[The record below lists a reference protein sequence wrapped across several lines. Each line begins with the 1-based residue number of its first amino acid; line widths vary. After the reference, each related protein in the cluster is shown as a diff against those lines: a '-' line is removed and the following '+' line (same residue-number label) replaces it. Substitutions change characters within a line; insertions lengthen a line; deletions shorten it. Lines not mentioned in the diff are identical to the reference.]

1 MAENVKCAY
10 KGNVV
15 EDWLDADGLILLE
28 SWAREGYTIDDIAY
42 RVGVTKQALWLWM
55 KKYPEIKAAIS
66 NGRELVDYK
75 VENALLKAALGYKT
89 KEVRVATIIRNGKTI
104 ETQKETIEREAAP
117 NVAACQTWLY
127 NRQSKKWKNMNARS
141 NILDELDEDTSVRIV
156 VERAAPS
163 EGKNNTPV
171 SSTFEEADTDW
182 QNDVNQSVTIR
193 GMSAEEKAEAKQAA
207 KQAKE
212 PEPDVWVEDDGLG
225 AEDTKAKASK
235 AEKTSGKPSG
245 KASKHSSGGAKQS
258 VVHDDD
264 VYDDVGTKA
273 DAHADTSDLDYWPDD
288 WEDDAWGDDE

>member
-104 ETQKETIEREAAP
+104 ETQKETVEREAAP

-141 NILDELDEDTSVRIV
+141 NILDELDEDTSVKIV

-163 EGKNNTPV
+163 EGKNNVPV

-193 GMSAEEKAEAKQAA
+193 GMSAEEKAEAKRAA
-207 KQAKE
+207 KQAKDS
-212 PEPDVWVEDDGLG
+212 EPDTWVEDDGLG
-225 AEDTKAKASK
+225 AEDAKAKASK
-235 AEKTSGKPSG
+235 VEKTSGKSSG
-245 KASKHSSGGAKQS
+245 KASKRSSNGAKRS

-264 VYDDVGTKA
+264 VHDDVGTKV
-273 DAHADTSDLDYWPDD
+273 DAHTDASDLDYWPDD
-288 WEDDAWGDDE
+288 WEDDVWGDGE